1 MTKKLNS
8 KRLIMVS
15 RLLFVV
21 YMFFA
26 LYFLLF
32 AEAFGRM
39 DQRDE
44 YAYNLE
50 LFKEIKRYI
59 NWANMSEY
67 GFKAMLLNIFGN
79 ILCFVPFGF
88 FMPMVFKRLKNGI
101 VITIMTFLFSLSVE
115 IIQLVFKIG
124 SFDVDDILLNTLGG
138 IIGYIGYFI
147 SKIIYK
153 QMVSKSK
160 GKGI

>member
-8 KRLIMVS
+8 KRLIMFS
-15 RLLFVV
+15 RLLFII

-32 AEAFGRM
+32 AEGFGRM
-39 DQRDE
+39 YQRDE
-44 YAYNLE
+44 YSYNLE
-50 LFKEIKRYI
+50 LFKEIKRFI
-59 NWANMSEY
+59 NWSSVSDY

-88 FMPMVFKRLKNGI
+88 FIPMVFKRLKNGI
-101 VITIMTFLFSLSVE
+101 IITILTFLFSLTVE
-115 IIQLVFKIG
+115 VIQLVFKIG

-138 IIGYIGYFI
+138 IVGCLGYFV
-147 SKIIYK
+147 SRIIYK
-153 QMVSKSK
+153 KCLK
-160 GKGI
+160 